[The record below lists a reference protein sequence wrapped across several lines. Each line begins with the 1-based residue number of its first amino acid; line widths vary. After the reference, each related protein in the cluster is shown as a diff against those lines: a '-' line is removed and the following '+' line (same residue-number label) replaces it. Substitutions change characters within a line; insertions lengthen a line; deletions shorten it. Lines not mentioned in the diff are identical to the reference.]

1 MAKPGSRP
9 SRRKP
14 LADPITTNAGKARKQ
29 PRGHRAF
36 LAITMFLSTT
46 FAPKN
51 PAAFTISGDRIE
63 TSLTGKPGN
72 AEAGRAIVS
81 NRQIGLCVLCHAGPF
96 GDDHFQGSIGPNLA
110 GVGSRL
116 AQGQIRL
123 RVADARHLNPD
134 SVMPSYANTTG
145 LNRVAPAFQGR
156 PILSDAQIEDV
167 VAYLATLRAAP

>member
-1 MAKPGSRP
+1 MA
-9 SRRKP
+9 
-14 LADPITTNAGKARKQ
+14 DTTVTTGKARKQ
-29 PRGHRAF
+29 PRSHRAF

-51 PAAFTISGDRIE
+51 PAAFTITGDRIE
-63 TSLTGKPGN
+63 SSLTGKPGS

-81 NRQIGLCVLCHAGPF
+81 NRQVGLCVLCHAGPF
-96 GDDHFQGSIGPNLA
+96 GDGRLQGSIGPNLT

-116 AQGQIRL
+116 AEGQIRL

-134 SVMPSYANTTG
+134 SVMPSYANTKG

-156 PILSDAQIEDV
+156 PILSDTQIEDV